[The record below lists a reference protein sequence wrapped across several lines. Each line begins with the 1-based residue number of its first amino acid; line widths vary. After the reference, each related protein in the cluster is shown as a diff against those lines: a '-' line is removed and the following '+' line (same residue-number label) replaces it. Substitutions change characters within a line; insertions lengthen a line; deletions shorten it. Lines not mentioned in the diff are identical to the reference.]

1 MSTKDVDME
10 HLLRLARLEL
20 EPGEADLLAHD
31 VAGVLAYFDQLA
43 AVDTEGVE
51 EMVRPVVPT
60 RTWRP
65 DEPTPSLARERVMEL
80 ANAGQ
85 DGFVRVPRTVDE
97 D

>member
-1 MSTKDVDME
+1 ME
-10 HLLRLARLEL
+10 HLERLARLEL
-20 EPGEADLLAHD
+20 EPGEADLLARD

-51 EMVRPVVPT
+51 ELVRPVVPT
-60 RTWRP
+60 RAWR
-65 DEPTPSLARERVMEL
+65 DDAVAASLPRARVMEL